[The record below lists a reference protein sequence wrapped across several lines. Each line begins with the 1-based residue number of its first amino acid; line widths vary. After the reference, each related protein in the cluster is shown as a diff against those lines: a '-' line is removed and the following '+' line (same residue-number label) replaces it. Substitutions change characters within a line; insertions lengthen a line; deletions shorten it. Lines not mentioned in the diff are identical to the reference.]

1 VFERHKK
8 MERFTIVE
16 RSGNAIPLHAKATF
30 ARLQTYFTE
39 EKTTQQ
45 LLPFMEDSEVSGR
58 MCDYLMTTYSMKYSC
73 PVGDS
78 DVRHLY
84 ELALREARGRRYFDP
99 FNRTVSGIPVQFKH
113 PAQLALL
120 TSTVAQMNFVR
131 WYYTFGIDKFIAEN
145 KTRIAQDMRFTYRRI
160 NQEKKELSQ
169 SGHKR
174 KRQALI
180 GPNAKRRIVVFTQT
194 TIIVPD

>member
-1 VFERHKK
+1 

-99 FNRTVSGIPVQFKH
+99 FNRTVSGIPVQFRH
-113 PAQLALL
+113 PAQSAAPGQGALL

>member
-1 VFERHKK
+1 
-8 MERFTIVE
+8 M
-16 RSGNAIPLHAKATF
+16 
-30 ARLQTYFTE
+30 
-39 EKTTQQ
+39 
-45 LLPFMEDSEVSGR
+45 
-58 MCDYLMTTYSMKYSC
+58 
-73 PVGDS
+73 
-78 DVRHLY
+78 
-84 ELALREARGRRYFDP
+84 
-99 FNRTVSGIPVQFKH
+99 
-113 PAQLALL
+113 

-131 WYYTFGIDKFIAEN
+131 WYYTFGIDGFIAEN
-145 KTRIAQDMRFTYRRI
+145 KFRIAQDMRFTYRRI